1 MKEKELL
8 AEEILKEALKDGDE
22 VTYEDALEMA
32 EMEIKARQ
40 IRRYEKS
47 DALKKKAIRERK
59 IDYEKKEILDTLVDG
74 FMKKYTRTVN
84 VKPES
89 EFSFTLN
96 ESEYTVKLIKHR
108 PPKK

>member
-8 AEEILKEALKDGDE
+8 ADEILKEALKDGDE
-22 VTYEDALEMA
+22 ITYEDALEMA

-40 IRRYEKS
+40 IKRYEKS
-47 DALKKKAIRERK
+47 NAPKKKAVRERK
-59 IDYEKKEILDTLVDG
+59 IDYEKKEVLDSLIDG
-74 FMKKYTRTVN
+74 FMKKYPRTVK

>member
-8 AEEILKEALKDGDE
+8 AEEILEEARKDGDE
-22 VTYEDALEMA
+22 ITYEDALEMA

-40 IRRYEKS
+40 IKRYEKS
-47 DALKKKAIRERK
+47 DTPKKKAIRERK
-59 IDYEKKEILDTLVDG
+59 IDYEKKNILDSLIDG
-74 FMKKYTRTVN
+74 FMKKYSRAVK

-89 EFSFTLN
+89 EFSFTFN